1 MTLAYFRT
9 NPMLLVLICALAT
22 GLPLALALQRMVSKR
37 WAVVIFVIFL
47 AAAQLAFEAARAA
60 AIAAH

>member
-22 GLPLALALQRMVSKR
+22 GLPLGLLLTYFPPRLVR
-37 WAVVIFVIFL
+37 WAFVI
-47 AAAQLAFEAARAA
+47 AFVFFVAYELGLEAARAA
-60 AIAAH
+60 H